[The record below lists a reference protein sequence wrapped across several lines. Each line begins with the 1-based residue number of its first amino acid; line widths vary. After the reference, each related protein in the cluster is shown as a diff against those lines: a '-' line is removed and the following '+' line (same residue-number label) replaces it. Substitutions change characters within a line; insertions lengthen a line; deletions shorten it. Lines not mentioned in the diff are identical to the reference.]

1 MTAGPF
7 RSRPAAAAALLGAL
21 ACAGAGCGSAPS
33 AGATATAG
41 DTAAAG
47 PERTWQEP
55 AAYTYTLTSS
65 TQVLAG
71 TFRVEVRDGKV
82 VGVAGA
88 DADSRRQALDPHTEI
103 PTIGKLLET
112 LDRARAKHAH
122 TAEADY
128 ADDGRPLRI
137 VLDRDEN
144 AIDDEALYTISSYEP
159 ATRSAP

>member
-7 RSRPAAAAALLGAL
+7 RSRSAAAAALLGAL

-33 AGATATAG
+33 AGA
-41 DTAAAG
+41 TAAAG

-112 LDRARAKHAH
+112 LDRARAEHAH

-144 AIDDEALYTISSYEP
+144 SIDDEALYTISSYEP
-159 ATRSAP
+159 AIRSAP

>member
-7 RSRPAAAAALLGAL
+7 RSRSAAAAALLGAL
-21 ACAGAGCGSAPS
+21 ACAGAGCGSSGTPT

-41 DTAAAG
+41 
-47 PERTWQEP
+47 PVREWQEP

-71 TFRVEVRDGKV
+71 TFRVKVRDGKV
-82 VGVAGA
+82 VEVAGA
-88 DADSRRQALDPHTEI
+88 DADSRRQAQDPRSEI
-103 PTIGKLLET
+103 PTIGKLLAM
-112 LDRARAKHAH
+112 LDRARGEHAH

-137 VLDRDEN
+137 VLDQDEN
-144 AIDDEALYTISSYEP
+144 SIDDEAFYMISSYEP
-159 ATRSAP
+159 GTLSTP

>member
-33 AGATATAG
+33 AGATAS
-41 DTAAAG
+41 AG
-47 PERTWQEP
+47 PGRNWQEP
-55 AAYTYTLTSS
+55 DAYTYTLTSS

-112 LDRARAKHAH
+112 LDRARAEHAH

-144 AIDDEALYTISSYEP
+144 AIDDEAQYTISSYEP